1 MPDLLHQIVDYIGS
15 HQDRFYKA
23 VSIHLSICSATLL
36 VSLAIGMPLGILC
49 AKKEGLASG
58 IMHVFNILRII
69 PSLAVLIAVMPIL
82 GTGFGPALL
91 ALSMHAVSTILVNT
105 YLGYRNVDPSV
116 LESARGMGLS
126 PREIFIK
133 IETPLALS
141 LIITGI
147 RTCTV
152 DIIASAT
159 LAAYI
164 GTGGLGEF
172 VVMGMGAMNVAVML
186 VGSVSIALMAV
197 ATDFVLATVQRRV
210 NRYQTD

>member
-49 AKKEGLASG
+49 AKKERLASG

-186 VGSVSIALMAV
+186 VGSISIALMAV

>member
-49 AKKEGLASG
+49 AKKERLASG

-141 LIITGI
+141 LILTGI

-186 VGSVSIALMAV
+186 VGSISIALMAV

>member
-49 AKKEGLASG
+49 AKKERLASG

-126 PREIFIK
+126 PREIFFK

-186 VGSVSIALMAV
+186 VGSISIALMAV